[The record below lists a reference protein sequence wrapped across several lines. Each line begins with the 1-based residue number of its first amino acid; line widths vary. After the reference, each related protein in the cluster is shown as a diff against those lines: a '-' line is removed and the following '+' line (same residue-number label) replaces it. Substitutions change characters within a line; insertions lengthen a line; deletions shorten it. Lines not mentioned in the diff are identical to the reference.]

1 MSYDPKAIK
10 IGKATKTMAANI
22 LDAHERGA
30 FIRLFVRVAE
40 SEAMGRSSRNK
51 SGGNGSR
58 GNNRGAPPAAE

>member
-30 FIRLFVRVAE
+30 FIRMFVRVAE
-40 SEAMGRSSRNK
+40 NEAMGRSSRNQAGSK
-51 SGGNGSR
+51 GNK